1 MISRTMAPLLK
12 PRPITRLF
20 AVVTT
25 LAAASFTLLAGAEPP
40 TELRIE
46 AGRYGRLNTIVPVT
60 LPKLNSAS
68 DQYELRDRSGAAIP
82 VQLDHEGNGWFILP
96 ELAVGEER
104 LFTIKV
110 GSVPRTPPARATS
123 TGSDIAITIAGK
135 PVLTYI
141 GGAGRLPA
149 SDIKPAY
156 QRGGYIHPVRTP
168 SGRIVTDD
176 YPSDHRHQHGVMFA
190 WTSAEFEGRKTD
202 FWNMGDSKGRVE
214 SVSVNGVQS
223 GPVYAGWR
231 AQHRYVDLTSG
242 APKPA
247 LNETWETRVYA
258 VPSAVTAYY
267 LFDVAVRQTPATS
280 TPLVLPEYHYG
291 GMAVRGAASFRGAA
305 SNEIVLTSEGKDR
318 VAADN
323 SRARWAHISGRVDE
337 AIAGIAMLGHPDNFR
352 APEPMRVHPVDP
364 YICFVPSR
372 LGTWSI
378 TPDKPY
384 AARYRFVAS
393 DGAADV
399 ALLERLWRDYADPP
413 RVTVK

>member
-1 MISRTMAPLLK
+1 MAPLRK
-12 PRPITRLF
+12 TRRITRPF
-20 AVVTT
+20 AVATAM
-25 LAAASFTLLAGAEPP
+25 AAASFALSAGAAPP
-40 TELRIE
+40 SELRVQ

-60 LPKLNSAS
+60 LPKLSGAK
-68 DQYELRDRSGAAIP
+68 DQYELRDRRGATIP
-82 VQLDHEGNGWFILP
+82 VQLDREGDGWFILP

-104 LFTIKV
+104 LFSIEV
-110 GSVPRTPPARATS
+110 ASVSRTPPAHATA
-123 TGSDIAITIAGK
+123 TGNDIAITIAGK
-135 PVLTYI
+135 PVLTYV

-149 SDIKPAY
+149 GDIKPAY

-190 WTSAEFEGRKTD
+190 WTSAEFEGRRTD

-214 SVSVNGVQS
+214 SVSADGVQS
-223 GPVYAGWR
+223 GPVFAGWR

-242 APKPA
+242 APKPV
-247 LNETWETRVYA
+247 LNEAWDTRVYA
-258 VPSAVTAYY
+258 IPSATTPYHV
-267 LFDVAVRQTPATS
+267 FDVAVRQTTATS

-291 GMAVRGAASFRGAA
+291 GMAVRGANSFRGAA
-305 SNEIVLTSEGKDR
+305 GNEIVLTSEGKDR
-318 VAADN
+318 VGADN

-384 AARYRFVAS
+384 AARYRFVVS